1 MLLLSQ
7 GCCFI
12 QSLLFS
18 YVLQEDSVKF
28 SRKFISVPCQPSKR
42 HSNTVRTL
50 ISQQHPF
57 ERRGIP
63 SGRSSVQST
72 SRSDDVSYRPDTHQ
86 STASS
91 VRTTRTSCPD
101 LPLCQEASNCS
112 SLHLSGRF
120 SSPPDDSQCST
131 KLQIF
136 FPKSNMGR
144 LLQPSG
150 RRGFPSGRA
159 TP

>member
-1 MLLLSQ
+1 MFSQ

-12 QSLLFS
+12 QSLHFS

-28 SRKFISVPCQPSKR
+28 SRKFISVPCQPSG
-42 HSNTVRTL
+42 
-50 ISQQHPF
+50 
-57 ERRGIP
+57 RRGIP
-63 SGRSSVQST
+63 SGLSSVSNICPHDEIFPSGRPAVQSF
-72 SRSDDVSYRPDTHQ
+72 SRPNDVSYRSHTHQ
-86 STASS
+86 TKASS
-91 VRTTRTSCPD
+91 VRTTWIPVRTFLCVEKPRTTPACILPD
-101 LPLCQEASNCS
+101 VSAA
-112 SLHLSGRF
+112 R
-120 SSPPDDSQCST
+120 PDDSQCST

-150 RRGFPSGRA
+150 RA